1 MENESYRE
9 AVVSVVKDQ
18 LHKGSKCS
26 GTRSFLRKKKKKEG
40 GKGNDRMGE
49 RTCQKIK
56 NPTVIFFLH
65 KLLLT

>member
-26 GTRSFLRKKKKKEG
+26 GTRAFLRKKERWKK
-40 GKGNDRMGE
+40 NDRMGE

-56 NPTVIFFLH
+56 IQRLFFFLH

>member
-26 GTRSFLRKKKKKEG
+26 GTRAFLRKKKKKREG
-40 GKGNDRMGE
+40 KKMTGWVSELVK
-49 RTCQKIK
+49 K
-56 NPTVIFFLH
+56 
-65 KLLLT
+65 